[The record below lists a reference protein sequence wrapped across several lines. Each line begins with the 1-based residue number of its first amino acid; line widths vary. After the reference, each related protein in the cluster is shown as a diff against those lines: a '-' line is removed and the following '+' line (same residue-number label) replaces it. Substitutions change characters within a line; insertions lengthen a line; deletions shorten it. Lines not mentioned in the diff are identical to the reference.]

1 MDLLS
6 SLNPPQL
13 EAVTHPG
20 GPLLVLAG
28 AGSGKTR
35 VLAYRIAYLIRER
48 GISPSRILAVTFTNK
63 AAHEMRERVDALLGG
78 AVARPV
84 WVGTFHAICSRILRA
99 DGEAI
104 GVPAQFAI
112 YDEDDQ
118 RKVIRDCMADLG
130 LDERRYPPA
139 AIHAMIGRAK
149 DEVIDA
155 ARYAARASTFMEEAT
170 ARVWAAY
177 QAELR
182 ARGALDFDD
191 LLCETLRLF
200 DEHPEVLRR
209 YQDRFDHVLVDEYQ
223 DTNHAQYLLVRS
235 LAGRHR
241 NVTVV
246 GDDDQCLPAG
256 TTIAT
261 AGAGHDSPAGAR
273 PIESIEEGAVLLAAC
288 GSGRLAPASAAAP
301 LRREYRGPVV
311 TVETTGGLRLIAT
324 PNHLVFARLVPHP
337 DLHYVYLMH
346 RRGVGYR
353 IGRTRGVRSRTP
365 GGVDS
370 GLALR
375 LNGEVAD
382 CLWVLAVSADEAE
395 AACLEQLYAFMYGIP
410 TTVFHVRGRRMQ
422 IGQPH
427 VDRIFHMIDSE
438 GRAHR
443 LLSEL
448 GMSPEYP
455 HHRSGAVIRGQTTRR
470 LVHFTMFGDGRTY
483 QQRSWHDHRV
493 QLVTSGA
500 ELRARVARTYSTRE
514 SRAAVWR
521 VETARRDYDAGW
533 HMARHLAAMVE
544 GDPVLRARVVGAAA
558 TTGQPASRSQP
569 VHLVL
574 PVGHLHPGM
583 RLAVVAD
590 GRVVEDEV
598 RSRTMGQY
606 EGPVFDL
613 DVPDLRNYVANGV
626 LVHNSIYAW
635 RGADVRNILE
645 FERDYPDA
653 TVVALTQNYR
663 STKTILAAA
672 HAVIRNNPHRHPKEL
687 WTGNQE
693 GLPVAVYDA
702 FDAGDEARFVAD
714 QIRSLVADGVQLREI
729 AVLYRTNAQSRL
741 LEEECLKAGIPYQI
755 VGGVR
760 FYERKEVKDILAYLR
775 LAVAPWD
782 EISLRRALAT
792 PRRGIGEV
800 SLARLTAGARTAG
813 CTTLEAMRRPEIT
826 EGLPRAAARALEG
839 FAVLIA
845 GLNESAVNLPAGE
858 VIARAIA
865 DTGYQAMLQAEGT
878 EEAFSRLEN
887 LRELVTVAREIEES
901 VGEPGLAAF
910 LQHLALVADVDT
922 HRDDL
927 DRVTLMTLHSA
938 KGLEFPAVFVT
949 GLEEGLCPHV
959 RALDEEGGL
968 DEERRLCYV
977 GFTRAKHRL
986 YLTHARTRATF
997 GAPNLAVPSRFL
1009 EEVPPELTAG
1019 TIRPAAERPA
1029 HHGSGRAAAPGNGRD
1044 HLGGRSLDPRR
1055 PLQHFEVGMRVRH
1068 SKFGDGEV
1076 LEAEGEG
1083 DGAIVT
1089 VRFSGAVKRLALS
1102 YAPLERAE

>member
-6 SLNPPQL
+6 SLNPPQRD
-13 EAVTHPG
+13 AVIHPG

-35 VLAYRIAYLIRER
+35 VLAHRIAYLIRER
-48 GISPSRILAVTFTNK
+48 GIAPGRILAVTFTNK
-63 AAHEMRERVDALLGG
+63 AAREMRERIDALLGG
-78 AVARPV
+78 PVARPI
-84 WVGTFHAICSRILRA
+84 WVGTFHATCSRILRA
-99 DGEAI
+99 DCEAI

-118 RKVIRDCMADLG
+118 RRVIRDCMAALG

-149 DEVIDA
+149 DEVLDV

-170 ARVWAAY
+170 ARVWQAY

-182 ARGALDFDD
+182 AQGALDFDD
-191 LLCETLRLF
+191 LMCEVLRLF
-200 DEHPEVLRR
+200 DEHPDVLRR
-209 YQDRFDHVLVDEYQ
+209 YQDRFEHVLVDEYQ
-223 DTNHAQYLLVRS
+223 DTNHAQYLLVRA
-235 LAGRHR
+235 LAGGHR

-256 TTIAT
+256 TLIAM
-261 AGAGHDSPAGAR
+261 ASSGQASPPGATPTPGATS
-273 PIESIEEGAVLLAAC
+273 IESIEEGSIIQAAC
-288 GSGRLAPASAAAP
+288 GSGRLAPARTAAP

-311 TVETTGGLRLIAT
+311 TVETAGGLRLAAT

-375 LNGEVAD
+375 LNGEVAER
-382 CLWVLAVSADEAE
+382 LWVLAASHDEAE
-395 AACLEQLYAFMYGIP
+395 AAYIEQLYAFRYGIP
-410 TTVFHVRGRRMQ
+410 TTVFQVRGRRMQ

-427 VDRIFHMIDSE
+427 VDRIFREIETED
-438 GRAHR
+438 RAHR
-443 LLSEL
+443 LLSDLE
-448 GMSPEYP
+448 MFPEYP

-483 QQRSWHDHRV
+483 QQRPWHDHRI

-500 ELRARVARTYSTRE
+500 EIC
-514 SRAAVWR
+514 
-521 VETARRDYDAGW
+521 RDYDAGW
-533 HMARHLAAMVE
+533 RMARDLAATVE
-544 GDPVLRARVVGAAA
+544 GEPVLRARVAGGSAA
-558 TTGQPASRSQP
+558 TGQAASRSRP

-574 PVGHLHPGM
+574 PLGHLHPGM
-583 RLAVVAD
+583 RLAVVHG

-598 RSRTMGQY
+598 TTRTMGHY

-613 DVPDLRNYVANGV
+613 DVPDLRTFVANGV
-626 LVHNSIYAW
+626 LVHNSIYRW

-645 FERDYPDA
+645 FESDYPDA
-653 TVVALTQNYR
+653 KVVALTQNYR

-672 HAVIRNNPHRHPKEL
+672 HAVIRHNPHRHAKEL

-693 GLPVAVYDA
+693 GLPVQVYDA
-702 FDAGDEARFVAD
+702 LDGSDEARFVSEQVRA
-714 QIRSLVADGVQLREI
+714 LAADGVRLREI

-741 LEEECLKAGIPYQI
+741 LEEECLKAGIPYQV

-760 FYERKEVKDILAYLR
+760 FYERKEIKDILAYLR
-775 LAVAPWD
+775 LAVAPGD
-782 EISLRRALAT
+782 EVNLRRALAT
-792 PRRGIGEV
+792 PRRGIGDV
-800 SLARLTAGARTAG
+800 SLARLTSSARAAG
-813 CTTLEAMRRPEIT
+813 CTMLEAMRRPEIT
-826 EGLPRAAARALEG
+826 DGLPRAAARTLEA
-839 FAVLIA
+839 FAGLIA
-845 GLNESAVNLPAGE
+845 GLSEAAAVLPAGD
-858 VIARAIA
+858 VITRAIA
-865 DTGYQAMLQAEGT
+865 QTGYQAMLQAEGT

-887 LRELVTVAREIEES
+887 VRELVTVAREIEES
-901 VGEPGLAAF
+901 AGEPGLAAF

-959 RALDEEGGL
+959 RALEEEGGL

-997 GAPNLAVPSRFL
+997 GAPNMALPSRFL

-1019 TIRPAAERPA
+1019 AVRPTVEWPARP
-1029 HHGSGRAAAPGNGRD
+1029 GPGQAAAPGS
-1044 HLGGRSLDPRR
+1044 GRSRLDARR
-1055 PLQHFEVGMRVRH
+1055 SLTHFEVGMRVRH

-1076 LEAEGEG
+1076 LDTEGEG
-1083 DGAIVT
+1083 EAAIVT

>member
-6 SLNPPQL
+6 SLNPPQRD
-13 EAVTHPG
+13 AVTHPG

-35 VLAYRIAYLIRER
+35 VLAHRIAYLIRER
-48 GISPSRILAVTFTNK
+48 GVAPGRILAVTFTNK
-63 AAHEMRERVDALLGG
+63 AAREMRERIDALLGG
-78 AVARPV
+78 PAARPI
-84 WVGTFHAICSRILRA
+84 WVGTFHATCSRILRA

-118 RKVIRDCMADLG
+118 RRVIRDCLAVLG

-149 DEVIDA
+149 DEVLDV

-170 ARVWAAY
+170 ARVWQSY

-182 ARGALDFDD
+182 AQGALDFDD
-191 LLCETLRLF
+191 LMCEVLRLF
-200 DEHPEVLRR
+200 EEHPEVLRK
-209 YQDRFDHVLVDEYQ
+209 YQDRFEHVLVDEYQ
-223 DTNHAQYLLVRS
+223 DTNHAQYLLVRA

-256 TTIAT
+256 TLIAM
-261 AGAGHDSPAGAR
+261 AGAGQASPPGATS
-273 PIESIEEGAVLLAAC
+273 IESIEEGSMLQAAC
-288 GSGRLAPASAAAP
+288 GSGRLAAARASAP

-311 TVETTGGLRLIAT
+311 TVETAGGLRLTAT
-324 PNHLVFARLVPHP
+324 PNHLAFARLVPHP

-353 IGRTRGVRSRTP
+353 IGRTRGVRSRAP

-382 CLWVLAVSADEAE
+382 RLWVLAASPDEAE
-395 AACLEQLYAFMYGIP
+395 AACLEQLYAFRYGIP

-427 VDRIFHMIDSE
+427 VDRIFREIETED
-438 GRAHR
+438 RAHR

-448 GMSPEYP
+448 GMFPEYP

-483 QQRSWHDHRV
+483 QQRPWHDHRV

-500 ELRARVARTYSTRE
+500 ELRAKVDRAYSTRE

-533 HMARHLAAMVE
+533 RMAQHLATMVE
-544 GDPVLRARVVGAAA
+544 GEPVLRARVAGAAA
-558 TTGQPASRSQP
+558 ATGQPASRSQP
-569 VHLVL
+569 VHLVMPL
-574 PVGHLHPGM
+574 GHLHPGM
-583 RLAVVAD
+583 RLAVVHD

-598 RSRTMGQY
+598 TTRTIGHY

-613 DVPDLRNYVANGV
+613 DVPDLRTYVANGV
-626 LVHNSIYAW
+626 LVHNSIYRW

-653 TVVALTQNYR
+653 KVVALTQNYR

-672 HAVIRNNPHRHPKEL
+672 HAVIRHNPHRHAKEL

-693 GLPVAVYDA
+693 GLPVQV
-702 FDAGDEARFVAD
+702 FDALDGSDEARFVSD
-714 QIRSLVADGVQLREI
+714 QVRTLVADGVRLREI

-741 LEEECLKAGIPYQI
+741 LEEECLKAGIPYQV

-760 FYERKEVKDILAYLR
+760 FYERKEIKDILAYLR
-775 LAVAPWD
+775 LAVAPRD

-800 SLARLTAGARTAG
+800 SLARLTAGARSAG
-813 CTTLEAMRRPEIT
+813 CTVLEAMRRSELT
-826 EGLPRAAARALEG
+826 EGLPRAAARTLEG
-839 FAVLIA
+839 FAGLIA
-845 GLNESAVNLPAGE
+845 GLSEAAANLPAGD
-858 VIARAIA
+858 VIARAIVE
-865 DTGYQAMLQAEGT
+865 TGYQAMLQAEGT

-887 LRELVTVAREIEES
+887 LRELVTVAREIEEFA
-901 VGEPGLAAF
+901 GEPGLGAF

-959 RALDEEGGL
+959 RALEEEGGL

-986 YLTHARTRATF
+986 YLTHARMRATF
-997 GAPNLAVPSRFL
+997 GAPNLALPSRFL

-1019 TIRPAAERPA
+1019 AVRQVVEGPVQHGLGRAAVP
-1029 HHGSGRAAAPGNGRD
+1029 GSGRGR
-1044 HLGGRSLDPRR
+1044 LGARR
-1055 PLQHFEVGMRVRH
+1055 PLPHFEVGMRVRH

-1076 LEAEGEG
+1076 LDAEGEG
-1083 DGAIVT
+1083 EGAIVT

>member
-1 MDLLS
+1 MDLLT
-6 SLNPPQL
+6 SLNPPQRD
-13 EAVTHPG
+13 AVTHPG

-35 VLAYRIAYLIRER
+35 VLAHRIAYLIRER
-48 GISPSRILAVTFTNK
+48 GVAPGRILAVTFTNK
-63 AAHEMRERVDALLGG
+63 AAREMRGRIDALLGG
-78 AVARPV
+78 AVARPI
-84 WVGTFHAICSRILRA
+84 WVGTFHAACSRILRA

-118 RKVIRDCMADLG
+118 RRVIRDCLGVLG

-149 DEVIDA
+149 DEALDA

-170 ARVWAAY
+170 ARVWQAY

-182 ARGALDFDD
+182 AQGALDFDD
-191 LLCETLRLF
+191 LMCETLRLF

-209 YQDRFDHVLVDEYQ
+209 YQDRFEHVLVDEYQ

-246 GDDDQCLPAG
+246 GDDDQ
-256 TTIAT
+256 
-261 AGAGHDSPAGAR
+261 
-273 PIESIEEGAVLLAAC
+273 
-288 GSGRLAPASAAAP
+288 
-301 LRREYRGPVV
+301 
-311 TVETTGGLRLIAT
+311 
-324 PNHLVFARLVPHP
+324 
-337 DLHYVYLMH
+337 
-346 RRGVGYR
+346 
-353 IGRTRGVRSRTP
+353 
-365 GGVDS
+365 
-370 GLALR
+370 
-375 LNGEVAD
+375 
-382 CLWVLAVSADEAE
+382 
-395 AACLEQLYAFMYGIP
+395 
-410 TTVFHVRGRRMQ
+410 
-422 IGQPH
+422 
-427 VDRIFHMIDSE
+427 
-438 GRAHR
+438 
-443 LLSEL
+443 
-448 GMSPEYP
+448 
-455 HHRSGAVIRGQTTRR
+455 
-470 LVHFTMFGDGRTY
+470 
-483 QQRSWHDHRV
+483 
-493 QLVTSGA
+493 
-500 ELRARVARTYSTRE
+500 
-514 SRAAVWR
+514 
-521 VETARRDYDAGW
+521 
-533 HMARHLAAMVE
+533 
-544 GDPVLRARVVGAAA
+544 
-558 TTGQPASRSQP
+558 
-569 VHLVL
+569 
-574 PVGHLHPGM
+574 
-583 RLAVVAD
+583 
-590 GRVVEDEV
+590 
-598 RSRTMGQY
+598 
-606 EGPVFDL
+606 
-613 DVPDLRNYVANGV
+613 
-626 LVHNSIYAW
+626 SIYRW

-672 HAVIRNNPHRHPKEL
+672 HAVIRHNPHRHSKEL

-693 GLPVAVYDA
+693 GLPVQIYDA
-702 FDAGDEARFVAD
+702 LDGGDEARFVAD
-714 QIRSLVADGVQLREI
+714 QIRALAADGVRLREI

-741 LEEECLKAGIPYQI
+741 LEEECLKAGIPYQV

-760 FYERKEVKDILAYLR
+760 FYERREIKDILAYLR
-775 LAVAPWD
+775 LAVAPRD
-782 EISLRRALAT
+782 EVSLRRALAT

-800 SLARLTAGARTAG
+800 SLARLTAGARAAG
-813 CTTLEAMRRPEIT
+813 CTMLEAMRRREIT
-826 EGLPRAAARALEG
+826 EDLPRAAARTLDG
-839 FAVLIA
+839 FAGLIA
-845 GLNESAVNLPAGE
+845 GLSEAAAGLPAGE
-858 VIARAIA
+858 VITRAIVE
-865 DTGYQAMLQAEGT
+865 TGYQAMLQAEGT

-901 VGEPGLAAF
+901 ADEPGLAAF

-927 DRVTLMTLHSA
+927 DSVTLMTLHSA

-986 YLTHARTRATF
+986 FLSHARMRATF
-997 GAPNLAVPSRFL
+997 GAPNLALPSRFL

-1019 TIRPAAERPA
+1019 AVRPEVERPA
-1029 HHGSGRAAAPGNGRD
+1029 HHGLVRAGATGSDRGR
-1044 HLGGRSLDPRR
+1044 LGARR
-1055 PLQHFEVGMRVRH
+1055 PLPHFEVGMRVRH

-1076 LEAEGEG
+1076 LDTEGEG
-1083 DGAIVT
+1083 EGAIVT